1 MMSIFEVGL
10 AISRLPMYWRDGRRE
25 RDKRKERERETTK
38 NRKELVQKLTATIER
53 Q

>member
-25 RDKRKERERETTK
+25 RDERKEKERERERERPQRIGK
-38 NRKELVQKLTATIER
+38 N
-53 Q
+53 